1 MYTIFLAVFLI
12 LSTIA
17 YHLKYNSVYYYILKI
32 YTILEYI
39 LLSQYLH
46 YIFEHPRAKRL
57 VLYSTVPFLIFC
69 VVSFFV
75 DKAIFSNY
83 PSLVEFLA
91 LMMFIIYFFYEK
103 MKTVV
108 EYPIYQSITFWICV
122 GLFLY
127 FAGNFFYVLF
137 INSSKDLNFIIQM
150 KNTYSVVTVCKNILI
165 CAAFFA
171 TEILDNANDVLKVP
185 NEIEL
190 DDFTVPNFKKS

>member
-1 MYTIFLAVFLI
+1 
-12 LSTIA
+12 
-17 YHLKYNSVYYYILKI
+17 
-32 YTILEYI
+32 
-39 LLSQYLH
+39 
-46 YIFEHPRAKRL
+46 
-57 VLYSTVPFLIFC
+57 
-69 VVSFFV
+69 
-75 DKAIFSNY
+75 
-83 PSLVEFLA
+83 
-91 LMMFIIYFFYEK
+91 